1 MKITCKNKGANKL
14 ISVDTEYEVINESE
28 TRYTILNDSGVQK
41 NYAKKL
47 FDVVEEDEPEP
58 AVRQVR
64 ERAPRA
70 PRQPRQAPPVPVEP
84 VIPVVNELT
93 ITTSAGASD
102 NRNIIFTINVDFI
115 NNFRL
120 NNTFNSFIINNSNIS
135 CGIRECDGL
144 NGFMNNF
151 TDFVQQFRNY
161 IRNHNNDFRL
171 NPDINIEETIN
182 EIADG
187 LWQDFISI
195 FEAGQYRAGIVT
207 LSTNVT
213 NNGTLSEIVIN
224 SLEKIAQNTVQV
236 LNRNSNNEI
245 KHWLLTIETEE

>member
-1 MKITCKNKGANKL
+1 MA
-14 ISVDTEYEVINESE
+14 
-28 TRYTILNDSGVQK
+28 
-41 NYAKKL
+41 A
-47 FDVVEEDEPEP
+47 F
-58 AVRQVR
+58 
-64 ERAPRA
+64 
-70 PRQPRQAPPVPVEP
+70 
-84 VIPVVNELT
+84 
-93 ITTSAGASD
+93 
-102 NRNIIFTINVDFI
+102 
-115 NNFRL
+115 NNF
-120 NNTFNSFIINNSNIS
+120 
-135 CGIRECDGL
+135 
-144 NGFMNNF
+144 
-151 TDFVQQFRNY
+151 VQEFRNY

-195 FEAGQYRAGIVT
+195 FEAGLNRAGIVT

>member
-47 FDVVEEDEPEP
+47 FDIVEEDEPEP
-58 AVRQVR
+58 VVRQLR

-93 ITTSAGASD
+93 ITTSA
-102 NRNIIFTINVDFI
+102 NLNENHINFVINVNFI
-115 NNFRL
+115 NNFTLEHR
-120 NNTFNSFIINNSNIS
+120 FNAFSLYSSNIS
-135 CGIRECDGL
+135 CGIKDCEGL
-144 NGFMNNF
+144 NGFMAAFNNF
-151 TDFVQQFRNY
+151 VQEFRNY

-195 FEAGQYRAGIVT
+195 FEAGLNRAGIVT